1 METTTMSR
9 PTIEGTAGRLERLAG
24 SAAGQPLGG
33 ADDGLNESAIAE
45 LLSARRKAREQAID
59 RLQERAGRQ
68 GDVTDRLYWTMVYD
82 FEIAPLTTN
91 LEQLRELGI
100 SMPPPSTLDDASL
113 VEALWRV
120 IRGLARLD
128 VYLVH
133 TDHLDDRHLYAE
145 LHDRVLREQV
155 RAVPAGSGVHEF
167 IDLSF
172 GEVPDEDLSEE
183 AYLAKWTPDGE
194 RLPVVDRDRLLPTPE
209 ESDSQR
215 RSA

>member
-1 METTTMSR
+1 MSR
-9 PTIEGTAGRLERLAG
+9 PTIEDLAGRLDQRPRPERVRPAG
-24 SAAGQPLGG
+24 GTA
-33 ADDGLNESAIAE
+33 DGLDETAIAA
-45 LLSARRKAREQAID
+45 LLAARRQAREQAID

-100 SMPPPSTLDDASL
+100 SMPPPSTLDEATL
-113 VEALWRV
+113 VEVLWRV

-133 TDHLDDRHLYAE
+133 TDHLDDRSLYTM
-145 LHDRVLREQV
+145 LHDRVLREAV

-172 GEVPDEDLSEE
+172 GEEPDDDLSEE

-194 RLPVVDRDRLLPTPE
+194 LLQVVDRDRFLPTPE
-209 ESDSQR
+209 SPHSECKT
-215 RSA
+215 A